1 MANRYGSPK
10 ERLSSDPAFSQTSNA
25 AYPQS
30 YDPTDYNQ
38 PGYPQQ
44 PTYQQTAYAQQQ
56 QQQQQQQPTY
66 DATRN
71 MRQNYD
77 QGYAAREGLAPS
89 TPVTKPKRKLFAFMS
104 SKWAALFM
112 AVTAIQAVVCLCFE
126 A

>member
-10 ERLSSDPAFSQTSNA
+10 ELLSSDPAFSQTGSA
-25 AYPQS
+25 PYPQS

-38 PGYPQQ
+38 PGYSAQPAYPQS
-44 PTYQQTAYAQQQ
+44 TYV
-56 QQQQQQQPTY
+56 QQPTY
-66 DATRN
+66 DARN
-71 MRQNYD
+71 MSHSQDYN
-77 QGYAAREGLAPS
+77 QGYAAREGLAPT

-112 AVTAIQAVVCLCFE
+112 AITAIQAVVCLCFE

>member
-1 MANRYGSPK
+1 VANRYGSPK

-44 PTYQQTAYAQQQ
+44 PAYQQTAYT
-56 QQQQQQQPTY
+56 QQQQPTY

-77 QGYAAREGLAPS
+77 QGYAAREGLTPS
-89 TPVTKPKRKLFAFMS
+89 TPATKQKRNLFAFMS